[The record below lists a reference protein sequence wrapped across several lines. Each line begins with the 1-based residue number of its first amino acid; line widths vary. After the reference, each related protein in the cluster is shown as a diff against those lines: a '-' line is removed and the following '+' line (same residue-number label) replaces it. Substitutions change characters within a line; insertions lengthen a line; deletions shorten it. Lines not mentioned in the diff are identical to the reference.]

1 MQEMTFEVKSLLGQK
16 QDESLLELHLGTR
29 LSQVLMHWGT
39 VLGHG
44 AEGIGLSTGEIVVT
58 IPEAVAE
65 TDDVFVVVVA
75 HLVQIVD
82 QEVSVTVETVL
93 EVVKK
98 VKESEVTVAVTGQV
112 VSVT

>member
-1 MQEMTFEVKSLLGQK
+1 MNSLLGQK

-44 AEGIGLSTGEIVVT
+44 AEGAGLSTGEMVVT
-58 IPEAVAE
+58 MPELVAE
-65 TDDVFVVVVA
+65 TDDVFVVVA
-75 HLVQIVD
+75 EHLVQIVD
-82 QEVSVTVETVL
+82 TDVSVTVDTVW

-98 VKESEVTVAVTGQV
+98 VKESEVTVAVMGQV